1 MAKQKH
7 KNNAKPLVLIT
18 IVIIAL
24 IVLLSLLTKMQEDK
38 VKQPIRVSE
47 QPSLINQPML
57 GNENAPV
64 TMVEFGDYKCP
75 SCKAWGE
82 RIFPQLKQDY
92 IDKGKV
98 KFAFINTLFH
108 GQESTLASLA
118 AESVYAQ
125 DADMFWTYHQAIF
138 DAQPA
143 AEKHDDQWVTPEKL
157 MDLAQVNAPQI
168 NLSQLVEDLIAQTY
182 LPELNI
188 DMALVEQ
195 YKVQLTPT
203 IMINGIIVEDPFD
216 YKKIKSIIDREIG
229 DVN

>member
-18 IVIIAL
+18 TVIIAL
-24 IVLLSLLTKMQEDK
+24 IVLLSLLTKMQEDT

-47 QPSLINQPML
+47 QPSLINQPLL

-92 IDKGKV
+92 IDSGKL

-125 DADMFWTYHQAIF
+125 DADTFWTYHQAIF

-143 AEKHDDQWVTPEKL
+143 MEKHDEHWVTPEKL
-157 MDLAQVNAPQI
+157 MELAKTNAPQI
-168 NLSQLVEDLIAQTY
+168 NLPQLVEDLIAQTY
-182 LPELNI
+182 LSELNI

-195 YKVQLTPT
+195 YEVQLTPT